1 MKCGECTECCNAFP
15 VVELNKEAW
24 EDCQYAD
31 NGCKI
36 YNLRPNSCRKCECAY
51 MQNPKVSQELRPD
64 NCGVIFERL
73 DKTMV
78 GTIIGPM
85 SLAVKGQIR
94 SFKNEGFRVLL
105 QRKNK

>member
-1 MKCGECTECCNAFP
+1 MQCDGCTECCNTFP
-15 VVELNKEAW
+15 VVELNKGVW
-24 EDCQYAD
+24 ENCQYAD

-64 NCGVIFERL
+64 NCGVIFERS

-85 SLAVKGQIR
+85 SLIVKGQIR
-94 SFKNEGFRVLL
+94 SFKNEGFEVLL
-105 QRKNK
+105 QRKGK

>member
-1 MKCGECTECCNAFP
+1 
-15 VVELNKEAW
+15 
-24 EDCQYAD
+24 
-31 NGCKI
+31 
-36 YNLRPNSCRKCECAY
+36 